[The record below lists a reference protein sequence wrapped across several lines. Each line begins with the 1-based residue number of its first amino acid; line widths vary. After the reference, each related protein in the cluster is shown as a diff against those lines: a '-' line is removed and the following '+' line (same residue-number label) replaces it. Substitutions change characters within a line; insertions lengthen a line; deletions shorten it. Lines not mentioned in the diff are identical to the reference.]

1 MKGWILEA
9 KENKMSGHTRAAYS
23 VSAKYMQI

>member
-9 KENKMSGHTRAAYS
+9 KENKMRRHTRAAYS
-23 VSAKYMQI
+23 VSAKYMQT